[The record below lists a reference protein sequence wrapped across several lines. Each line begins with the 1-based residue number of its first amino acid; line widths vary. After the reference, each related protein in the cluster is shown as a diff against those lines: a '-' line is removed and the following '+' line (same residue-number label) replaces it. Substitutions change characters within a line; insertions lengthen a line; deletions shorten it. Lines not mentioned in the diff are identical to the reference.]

1 MSFIFEDSDLI
12 DQLVAH
18 GLDFAVKFTKRGQV
32 AANAV
37 DQDRAALLAQIK
49 NLQDQINPAGASK
62 DPNAGPTI
70 SHEGDAALGS
80 PQLESLGDLIKWLAG
95 NKTMLDGKRI
105 AFDTNP
111 NSDEYTPYK
120 LETHTTTPQQRGQDL
135 GMFYVNPDLLK
146 KYLVSLQ
153 AYEQQNPNTAMQ
165 VQLRARIQDANQEL
179 GLGVN
184 PQYEAPEKVLPD
196 TTVLDNLPHVINVK
210 YPTQGGNIPLTYG
223 DLKDDTSFN
232 AWLSKNNI
240 ALDAGDEGGP
250 VLINNPR
257 FDFKKIIDAIIQRA
271 QFFMTRATDAQSKE
285 RYNIYLRQSSTLG
298 SQIGS
303 GGTPANKSQVGSTNQ
318 QGGQGSQQGGSASQ
332 ALQDAVQ
339 VLPFASRDI
348 NFDRIRTFFDAIKR
362 LMGSDA
368 RVTRIINDTMQLMT
382 SVNSRMSIGDIF
394 PMGVRPS
401 DFAAR
406 FKNQQTPGAD
416 YYGILKDLSQIIN
429 NTRMVVEYFWYKYAQ
444 NLTGQKT
451 YLMGQIGET
460 PQDDSLYNQNAES
473 LQDLYSAKHT

>member
-1 MSFIFEDSDLI
+1 MSFIFEDSNLI
-12 DQLVAH
+12 DQLIAH
-18 GLDFAVKFTKRGQV
+18 GLDFAVKFTKRGQ
-32 AANAV
+32 AAVNAV
-37 DQDRAALLAQIK
+37 DQDRTALLAQIK

-120 LETHTTTPQQRGQDL
+120 LETHTATPQQRGQDL

-179 GLGVN
+179 GLDVN

-240 ALDAGDEGGP
+240 ALDTGEEGGP
-250 VLINNPR
+250 VLINNPK

-303 GGTPANKSQVGSTNQ
+303 GTPINKSQMGSTNQ
-318 QGGQGSQQGGSASQ
+318 QGNQQGGSSSQ
-332 ALQDAVQ
+332 AVQDAVQ

-348 NFDRIRTFFDAIKR
+348 NFDRIRSFFGKV
-362 LMGSDA
+362 LQVMGNDT
-368 RVTRIINDTMQLMT
+368 RVTTIIDKTMQLMA
-382 SVNSRMSIGDIF
+382 SINARMSIGDIF

-406 FKNQQTPGAD
+406 FKNKETPGAD
-416 YYGILKDLSQIIN
+416 YYGILRDLSQVIN
-429 NTRMVVEYFWYKYAQ
+429 NTRMVVEFFWAANKQ
-444 NLTGQKT
+444 NLIAQQS

-473 LQDLYSAKHT
+473 LQDLYGAKHT

>member
-1 MSFIFEDSDLI
+1 
-12 DQLVAH
+12 
-18 GLDFAVKFTKRGQV
+18 
-32 AANAV
+32 
-37 DQDRAALLAQIK
+37 
-49 NLQDQINPAGASK
+49 
-62 DPNAGPTI
+62 
-70 SHEGDAALGS
+70 
-80 PQLESLGDLIKWLAG
+80 
-95 NKTMLDGKRI
+95 
-105 AFDTNP
+105 
-111 NSDEYTPYK
+111 
-120 LETHTTTPQQRGQDL
+120 
-135 GMFYVNPDLLK
+135 
-146 KYLVSLQ
+146 
-153 AYEQQNPNTAMQ
+153 
-165 VQLRARIQDANQEL
+165 
-179 GLGVN
+179 
-184 PQYEAPEKVLPD
+184 
-196 TTVLDNLPHVINVK
+196 
-210 YPTQGGNIPLTYG
+210 LTYG